1 MPSSVGGRLCRPWHR
16 HSVHLAIVEVFEKY
30 SICLQNRLPS
40 AWAIAPQVLSSSET
54 STIPNETTAMYQ
66 TTSHPCG
73 FSVAMLSQVLV
84 HNSEKIL

>member
-1 MPSSVGGRLCRPWHR
+1 MPSSVGGRLCRSWYR
-16 HSVHLAIVEVFEKY
+16 HSVHLAIAEVFEKY

-40 AWAIAPQVLSSSET
+40 DWAIAPQVLSSSET

-84 HNSEKIL
+84 HNSDKIL